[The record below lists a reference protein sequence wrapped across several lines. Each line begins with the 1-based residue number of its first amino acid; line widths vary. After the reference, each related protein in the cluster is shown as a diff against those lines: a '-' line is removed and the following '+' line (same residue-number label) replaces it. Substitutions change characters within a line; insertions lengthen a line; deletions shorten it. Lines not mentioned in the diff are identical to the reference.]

1 MIYVTQGQINEMPAV
16 CSRNATLVNPR
27 YLWNLT
33 HKLSLEEWNFIP
45 YRVPPSVDYKPGY
58 DLFCLQIDDSIAQRL
73 IGTSCDL
80 GTVANLHL
88 IPGQYYYKV
97 YEQNSASNLNPNLA
111 SDIVN
116 EGMLTVVG
124 TNANNPT
131 TYSGD
136 TDVFIMYN
144 PDND

>member
-16 CSRNATLVNPR
+16 CSRNSTLVNPR

-45 YRVPPSVDYKPGY
+45 YRIPPTVDYKPGY
-58 DLFCLQIDDSIAQRL
+58 DLFCLQIDDSIAQSL

-97 YEQNSASNLNPNLA
+97 YEQVSSSNLNPNLA

>member
-33 HKLSLEEWNFIP
+33 HKLSLEEWNCIP
-45 YRVPPSVDYKPGY
+45 YRIPPTVDYKPGY
-58 DLFCLQIDDSIAQRL
+58 DLFCLQIDDTISQRL

-97 YEQNSASNLNPNLA
+97 YEQVSSSNLNPNLA

>member
-1 MIYVTQGQINEMPAV
+1 
-16 CSRNATLVNPR
+16 
-27 YLWNLT
+27 
-33 HKLSLEEWNFIP
+33 
-45 YRVPPSVDYKPGY
+45 
-58 DLFCLQIDDSIAQRL
+58 L

-97 YEQNSASNLNPNLA
+97 YEQVSSSNLNPNLA